1 VKIVV
6 VHSRYRSVAP
16 SGENR
21 VVDQE
26 GEALAALGHEVTRF
40 ERRSDDIEG
49 WSKAR
54 KAALPAKVVWN
65 GAARRELRAVLREHR
80 PDVVHLHNTF
90 PLLSASVLYAC
101 QDESVPVVATI
112 HNYKLAC
119 ASGDFFRDGS
129 VCHDCSGGLPG
140 PALRHGCY
148 RGSLPATA
156 PVALAMT
163 AHRQA
168 WRRLVSA
175 YAFISAAQRDLLGG
189 VGLPRERMF
198 VRHNLIPARVAQG
211 RRPAPGGAE
220 RQPVVMYAGRLDAAK
235 GLPVLMAGWDRYL
248 AIAASRGGAGRTP
261 GLSLLIAGSG
271 PLEPAVTEWAAT
283 RPSVRLAGQ
292 LDPAACAQAMASA
305 RAVILPSAWEET
317 FGLAAVEAMA
327 LGVPP
332 VAAGHGSFPELI
344 TDGVDGVLFRPRDAD
359 ALASAISDADQYPER
374 YAECGDRARKTYE
387 QRFDPADS
395 MQRLLDI
402 YQYAIEHP
410 ALLPSGGYWGRGAR
424 VTAMTGNPM
433 GHGHRRQSRPPAMPP
448 RAGAPHIGLRPWAKA
463 HPWRLTLI
471 IMFVIAATVIGSN
484 GISDFA
490 SSLVHGNQAEQ
501 ALSAPHFNVAAPP
514 KPVCGNP
521 AALSGPSSP
530 PAGAQTVPAG
540 ENSVTD
546 LQRGDTAYWF
556 APGVHTFGSGRFT
569 QIIAGHGSTYIGAPG
584 AVLDGRHLNQ
594 YAFGGYNSRVTIAF
608 LTIRNFGGWGENQ
621 DQGVVNHN
629 SASGWTIE
637 HSTLADNAGAGT
649 MLGSGNVLS
658 YSCLKDN
665 QQYGFNAYAKS
676 GISNLVIEHNEIVGN
691 DSYNWEEHF
700 NGQGCG
706 CTGGGKFWNV
716 NGATVVAN
724 YVHDNHSVGLWAD
737 TNNRSFDVRGNY
749 ISGNYSDGM
758 IYEISYNA
766 RIVGNTFVRNAIGQ
780 GPKNPGFPTSAL
792 YISESGGDSRV
803 PGKFSGTLEISQ
815 NTFLNNWSGVIL
827 WENSNR
833 FCNSPANTSSGF
845 CTLVNPSKITLNGCN
860 EQNIA
865 NPPYYDDCRW
875 KTQNVSVD
883 HNVFDFSPSAV
894 SGNCSAAV
902 ACGFQGVFSEFGS
915 YPSWSP
921 YQGTTVEQAI
931 TLHQGNRFFA
941 NVYNGPW
948 QFMGTQQGNVISWQS
963 WRAGPY
969 RQDGGSS
976 LYMSTP

>member
-26 GEALAALGHEVTRF
+26 GEALTALGHEVTRF

-65 GAARRELRAVLREHR
+65 GAARRELRAALREHR

-101 QDESVPVVATI
+101 RDESVPVVATI

-168 WRRLVSA
+168 WRQLVSA

-198 VRHNLIPARVAQG
+198 VRHNLIPARVAEG
-211 RRPAPGGAE
+211 RRPAPGGAG

-248 AIAASRGGAGRTP
+248 GSAASRGGAGRTP

-271 PLEPAVTEWAAT
+271 PLEPEVSAWAAT

-344 TDGVDGVLFRPRDAD
+344 TDGVDGVLFRPRDPD

-410 ALLPSGGYWGRGAR
+410 L
-424 VTAMTGNPM
+424 
-433 GHGHRRQSRPPAMPP
+433 
-448 RAGAPHIGLRPWAKA
+448 
-463 HPWRLTLI
+463 
-471 IMFVIAATVIGSN
+471 
-484 GISDFA
+484 
-490 SSLVHGNQAEQ
+490 
-501 ALSAPHFNVAAPP
+501 
-514 KPVCGNP
+514 
-521 AALSGPSSP
+521 
-530 PAGAQTVPAG
+530 
-540 ENSVTD
+540 
-546 LQRGDTAYWF
+546 
-556 APGVHTFGSGRFT
+556 
-569 QIIAGHGSTYIGAPG
+569 
-584 AVLDGRHLNQ
+584 
-594 YAFGGYNSRVTIAF
+594 
-608 LTIRNFGGWGENQ
+608 
-621 DQGVVNHN
+621 
-629 SASGWTIE
+629 
-637 HSTLADNAGAGT
+637 
-649 MLGSGNVLS
+649 
-658 YSCLKDN
+658 
-665 QQYGFNAYAKS
+665 
-676 GISNLVIEHNEIVGN
+676 
-691 DSYNWEEHF
+691 
-700 NGQGCG
+700 
-706 CTGGGKFWNV
+706 
-716 NGATVVAN
+716 
-724 YVHDNHSVGLWAD
+724 
-737 TNNRSFDVRGNY
+737 
-749 ISGNYSDGM
+749 
-758 IYEISYNA
+758 
-766 RIVGNTFVRNAIGQ
+766 
-780 GPKNPGFPTSAL
+780 
-792 YISESGGDSRV
+792 
-803 PGKFSGTLEISQ
+803 
-815 NTFLNNWSGVIL
+815 
-827 WENSNR
+827 
-833 FCNSPANTSSGF
+833 
-845 CTLVNPSKITLNGCN
+845 
-860 EQNIA
+860 
-865 NPPYYDDCRW
+865 
-875 KTQNVSVD
+875 
-883 HNVFDFSPSAV
+883 
-894 SGNCSAAV
+894 
-902 ACGFQGVFSEFGS
+902 
-915 YPSWSP
+915 
-921 YQGTTVEQAI
+921 
-931 TLHQGNRFFA
+931 
-941 NVYNGPW
+941 
-948 QFMGTQQGNVISWQS
+948 
-963 WRAGPY
+963 
-969 RQDGGSS
+969 
-976 LYMSTP
+976 